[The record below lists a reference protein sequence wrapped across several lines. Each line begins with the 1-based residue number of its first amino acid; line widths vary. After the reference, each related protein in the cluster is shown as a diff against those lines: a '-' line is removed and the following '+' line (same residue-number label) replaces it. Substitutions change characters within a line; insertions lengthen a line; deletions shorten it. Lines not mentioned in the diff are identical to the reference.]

1 MGNSLLTTSMI
12 TKESLRVLKNQLG
25 FTRGVN
31 RQYDSQFAQSGAK
44 KGDTINIRKP
54 VRNTVSDGAALVIQD
69 QEDES
74 VPLTLDKHKH
84 IGFQFSDKDLTLS
97 IEEFSDRYIKPK
109 VISLANQIDLDG
121 LALYKDV
128 WNSVGTPETTP
139 ATFLVAMQAKQ
150 KLMENGCPMDDQLS
164 FILNPAAEA
173 QMVNALKGLF
183 QSSEQIKSQYEKGM
197 MGIAA
202 GFKWKMDQ
210 NVNTH
215 TTGPQGGT
223 PEVKTTVSTQG
234 ATAIATEAWT
244 ASAASRLAIG
254 DVFTVANV
262 YSVNP
267 QSKQSTG
274 QLQQFVV
281 TAAFS
286 SDGAGEGEISVQPAM
301 YTTGGKQ
308 NIDAFPV
315 DGAAITVVDAA
326 SAGSNLTPQNMAYH
340 KDAFVLGMADFEL
353 PKGVDMA
360 GRATDP
366 DAGLSISFIRD
377 YDINMHRRV
386 CRLDVIYG
394 WKAVYPE
401 LACRVQG

>member
-1 MGNSLLTTSMI
+1 MGNSLLTTEMI

-25 FTRGVN
+25 FTKGVN

-54 VRNTVSDGAALVIQD
+54 VRSYVSDGAALVIQD

-74 VPLTLDKHKH
+74 VPLVLDKHKH

-97 IEEFSDRYIKPK
+97 IEEFSARYITPK

-121 LALYKDV
+121 LALYKNV
-128 WNSVGTPETTP
+128 WNAVGVPETTP
-139 ATFLVAMQAKQ
+139 ATFLVAMKAKQ

-164 FILNPAAEA
+164 LVLNPAAEA
-173 QMVNALKGLF
+173 LMVDALKGLF
-183 QSSEQIKSQYEKGM
+183 NSSEQVKKQYEKGM

-215 TTGPQGGT
+215 VTGAQGGT

-234 ATAIATEAWT
+234 ATVIATEAWT
-244 ASAASRLAIG
+244 SAAANRLKVG
-254 DVFTVANV
+254 DVFTVAGV

-274 QLQQFVV
+274 SLQQFVV
-281 TAAFS
+281 TADFDSDS
-286 SDGAGEGEISVQPAM
+286 SGEGDISVQPAM
-301 YTTGGKQ
+301 YTTGAKQ
-308 NIDAFPV
+308 NISAFPV
-315 DGAAITVVDAA
+315 DGALITVLDAA
-326 SAGSNLTPQNMAYH
+326 SAGSNSTPANMAYH
-340 KDAFVLGMADFEL
+340 RDAFVLGCADFEL

-366 DAGLSISFIRD
+366 DAGLSISFVRQ

-401 LACRVQG
+401 LACRIQG

>member
-54 VRNTVSDGAALVIQD
+54 VRNTVSDGAALIIQD

-121 LALYKDV
+121 LALYKNV
-128 WNSVGTPETTP
+128 WNAVGTPETTP
-139 ATFLVAMQAKQ
+139 ATFAVAMAAKR
-150 KLMENGCPMDDQLS
+150 KLMENGCPMDDNLS
-164 FILNPAAEA
+164 LVLDPAAEA
-173 QMVNALKGLF
+173 SMVDALKGLF

-215 TTGPQGGT
+215 TTGAQGGT

-234 ATAIATEAWT
+234 ATTIATEAWT
-244 ASAASRLAIG
+244 TAAAERLKIG
-254 DVFTVANV
+254 DVFTVAGV
-262 YSVNP
+262 YAVNP
-267 QSKQSTG
+267 QSKQTLTS
-274 QLQQFVV
+274 LQQFVV
-281 TAAFS
+281 TEDFS
-286 SDGAGEGEISVQPAM
+286 SDSSGEGDISVQPAM

-308 NIDAFPV
+308 NISAFPA
-315 DGAAITVVDAA
+315 DGALITVLDAA
-326 SAGSNLTPQNMAYH
+326 SAGSNLTPANMAYH

-360 GRATDP
+360 GRAVDP

-401 LACRVQG
+401 LACRIQG